1 MLRKRRRSGAY
12 RAFSCPLCRAAAGAS
27 ILILLLAYRAS
38 TTVPGLVIML
48 IGVPVY
54 FPERRVGNT

>member
-1 MLRKRRRSGAY
+1 
-12 RAFSCPLCRAAAGAS
+12 LCRAAAGAS